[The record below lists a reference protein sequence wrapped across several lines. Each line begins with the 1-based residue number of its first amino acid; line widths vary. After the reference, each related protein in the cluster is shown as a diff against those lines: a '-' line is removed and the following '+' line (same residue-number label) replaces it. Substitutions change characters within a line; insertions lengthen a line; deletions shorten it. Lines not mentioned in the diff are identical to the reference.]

1 MAAVDASRPIGAL
14 HSLRGM
20 GKFMALVQA
29 VGARACATRHHSPA
43 APGAGAGYD
52 PTPMTARPT
61 VPPALQWDLF
71 CRVIDNLGDIGVC
84 WRLAAQLAAR
94 GQRVRLWVSDASA
107 LRWMAPGGCPGVEVR
122 AWQAPPPTPDE
133 PAPQV
138 LLEAFGCEI
147 PPEFIAYSANRYRAS
162 GQRPVWID
170 LEYLS
175 AQRYVERNH
184 RLPSP
189 ISSGPARGWTRW
201 FFYPGFTPATGGL
214 LREPELMQR
223 RQAFDRMAW
232 RKAFAASDAS
242 DVGNVG
248 DVGGTG
254 AGRRWM
260 SLFCYEPPALAELL
274 AQLRQRPTQLLV
286 TPGRAS
292 AALQAAL
299 AQTQADRDGPQ
310 RPGHRLGRLAIA
322 NLQACP
328 QPAFDEMLW
337 ACDLNA
343 VRGEDSLVRALW
355 AGQALVWQIYPQHD
369 DAHHA
374 KLQAFLDWLQA
385 PLSLRQFHA
394 RWNGLSSAPLQWPD
408 DDRLAEWSA
417 CIQAARARL
426 LAQDDLLTQLLGFV
440 ASHLA
445 EEGGH
450 ARPTINGSCP
460 APADDPVRESRSSS
474 HRGP

>member
-1 MAAVDASRPIGAL
+1 MLPPPPPLLSTTTDWPSTGANAWASMRADRSVVPAATVGTTMVTVRLGEALCADTPAAVSTATKVIASEFNGGRRLGIVIRGSSVGSMRPMRPAGPIRSMGPPCRPP
-14 HSLRGM
+14 HRGRHLRPAVRRQSWRGV
-20 GKFMALVQA
+20 GFFAWRPSTRAGRSARCTVCGGWASSWRWFRLSARGPAQRAIIVQPHR
-29 VGARACATRHHSPA
+29 VQPHR
-43 APGAGAGYD
+43 GAGAGYD

-61 VPPALQWDLF
+61 VSPALPALQWDLF

-107 LRWMAPGGCPGVEVR
+107 LRWMAPGGCRGVEVR

-162 GQRPVWID
+162 GQRPVWIN

-189 ISSGPARGWTRW
+189 ISSGPARGCTRW
-201 FFYPGFTPATGGL
+201 FFYPRFTPAPGAH

-292 AALQAAL
+292 
-299 AQTQADRDGPQ
+299 
-310 RPGHRLGRLAIA
+310 
-322 NLQACP
+322 
-328 QPAFDEMLW
+328 
-337 ACDLNA
+337 
-343 VRGEDSLVRALW
+343 
-355 AGQALVWQIYPQHD
+355 
-369 DAHHA
+369 
-374 KLQAFLDWLQA
+374 
-385 PLSLRQFHA
+385 
-394 RWNGLSSAPLQWPD
+394 
-408 DDRLAEWSA
+408 
-417 CIQAARARL
+417 
-426 LAQDDLLTQLLGFV
+426 
-440 ASHLA
+440 
-445 EEGGH
+445 
-450 ARPTINGSCP
+450 
-460 APADDPVRESRSSS
+460 
-474 HRGP
+474 

>member
-1 MAAVDASRPIGAL
+1 
-14 HSLRGM
+14 
-20 GKFMALVQA
+20 
-29 VGARACATRHHSPA
+29 
-43 APGAGAGYD
+43 
-52 PTPMTARPT
+52 MTARPT
-61 VPPALQWDLF
+61 VSPALPALQWDLF

-162 GQRPVWID
+162 GQRPVWIN

-201 FFYPGFTPATGGL
+201 FFYPGFTPATGGQ

-322 NLQACP
+322 NLPACP